1 MTVCDQEKIDW
12 KQMNSEMKEN
22 NFSGAQVQEE
32 FYHPYED
39 ANGAPI
45 APQHNVEHDSSD
57 DESLVQEELEDRIEA
72 DKEKIAE
79 IQEAEKEE
87 EDEEAEKEESESEPE
102 EAEKEESESEPEEAE
117 KEESESEPEEY
128 EIVEGL
134 IVSLKEEREKRV
146 HLEEIVSKLE
156 HQSAL
161 AKSERVQLLGWIKQ
175 LGGWMTE
182 LDHRVKLVEQIKVYL
197 HDRARNSTM

>member
-12 KQMNSEMKEN
+12 NEMNSEMKEKN
-22 NFSGAQVQEE
+22 YSGAQVQDE

-57 DESLVQEELEDRIEA
+57 DESLIQEELEDRIEA

-79 IQEAEKEE
+79 IQAEEKLEDAERESEKEESDDEGEKEESDDEGEKEESDDEGEKEE
-87 EDEEAEKEESESEPE
+87 E
-102 EAEKEESESEPEEAE
+102 
-117 KEESESEPEEY
+117 Y
-128 EIVEGL
+128 EVVEGL
-134 IVSLKEEREKRV
+134 IVSLKEERDKRV

-197 HDRARNSTM
+197 HDRAHTSTM